1 MSDDSIAEI
10 NFRANNVNSPNGR
23 VYWPAQSLPVRVSF
37 SDASDSACGAFVES
51 DSELVFHHNWFP
63 EEKVQSSTWRE
74 LKAVCLVL
82 EALQVVCLTQGSS
95 GIQTTRTLSLFF
107 STAAGNWICRH

>member
-10 NFRANNVNSPNGR
+10 NFRANNVNSLNGR

-74 LKAVCLVL
+74 LKAVCLAL
-82 EALQVVCLTQGSS
+82 EALQVVCLMQGSS